1 MRTHE
6 CIYPKAWLLQ
16 VYNAYGSKR
25 RLERGSHSKWLMS
38 LELEA
43 LGH

>member
-1 MRTHE
+1 MSVCTLRHGYYKF
-6 CIYPKAWLLQ
+6 IR
-16 VYNAYGSKR
+16 AYGSKR